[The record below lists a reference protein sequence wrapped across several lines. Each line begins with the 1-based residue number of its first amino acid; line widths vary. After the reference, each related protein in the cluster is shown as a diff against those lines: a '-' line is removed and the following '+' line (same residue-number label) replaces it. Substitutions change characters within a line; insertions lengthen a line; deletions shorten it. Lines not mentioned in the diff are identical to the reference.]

1 MANNPGRKMKEKIF
15 KRNVLFIC
23 IPLFVHALLIIFF
36 ISYTPDD
43 TYIHLQFVRN
53 LLRGQGFSFNAGE
66 PTYGSTSP
74 LWVFVIAFG
83 GLFSENYVAV
93 SKVLSVFFAFG
104 AIVLF
109 AFLARMFLENLNYAF
124 ACSLVWS
131 VDAWFLRWAPSGME
145 TSLALF
151 LLLLS
156 FLMYTKEGLTKKGVF
171 ISPVIIALLTLVR
184 PEAVLLYVIFL
195 IDFAVCIRA
204 NPKKIVFFVIP
215 YLALL
220 APW

>member
-1 MANNPGRKMKEKIF
+1 
-15 KRNVLFIC
+15 
-23 IPLFVHALLIIFF
+23 
-36 ISYTPDD
+36 
-43 TYIHLQFVRN
+43 
-53 LLRGQGFSFNAGE
+53 
-66 PTYGSTSP
+66 
-74 LWVFVIAFG
+74 
-83 GLFSENYVAV
+83 
-93 SKVLSVFFAFG
+93 
-104 AIVLF
+104 
-109 AFLARMFLENLNYAF
+109 
-124 ACSLVWS
+124 
-131 VDAWFLRWAPSGME
+131 ME

-220 APW
+220 APWLIYAHLHFGTVVPNTFVAKGTAPFLNVDTWYYSMFSVLKIVSSNRFWEALLVQYQFHYL